1 MPLAIDATAANAPV
15 TAPASDPSTQAAPGF
30 AEALAAQTTPARLQT
45 VALGTMLSSFAG
57 APIETSAIGGAPASA
72 LAGIGTAT
80 AGGTATSASGAGAAV
95 MEAGERYLGVPYLWG
110 GTSAATGFDCSGF
123 VQQVFSDLGISLP
136 RVSKDQS
143 RAGVEVPGG
152 LAAAQPGDLIYW
164 NGVGG
169 RPNHIGIYAGDGMM
183 LDAPRSGEVIGYRE
197 ITRGA
202 PDHVRRVAV
211 PG

>member
-1 MPLAIDATAANAPV
+1 MPLALDATAANAPV
-15 TAPASDPSTQAAPGF
+15 ATPATGPATRAAPGF
-30 AEALAAQTTPARLQT
+30 AEALAAQTAPGRPQT
-45 VALGTMLSSFAG
+45 VALGTMLSAFAG
-57 APIETSAIGGAPASA
+57 APIETAAIGGDPASA
-72 LAGIGTAT
+72 ATSIGTAAAVGP
-80 AGGTATSASGAGAAV
+80 AGAATGAGAAV
-95 MEAGERYLGVPYLWG
+95 MQAGERYIGVPYLWG
-110 GTSAATGFDCSGF
+110 GTHASTGFDCSGF
-123 VQQVFSDLGISLP
+123 VQQVFSDLGVSLP

-143 RAGVEVPGG
+143 KAGVEVPGG
-152 LAAAQPGDLIYW
+152 LSAAQPGDLIYW